1 MPRVETRYVCQQ
13 CGYEVPRWVG
23 RCPSCEGWN
32 TFVEESHQRTTS
44 VRKAAKTAQPQ
55 VVRLGDV
62 DTLQEKRLKSGLA
75 EFDRVLGG
83 GIVPGSVVLL
93 GGDPGVG
100 KSTLMIQLAAS
111 LKGQVVLYV
120 SGEESPQQIKLRAE
134 RLNIRDIDALSVI
147 PETNVDTVAEYLNR
161 EPPDTVI
168 IDSIQTMFRPQFES
182 SPGSVAQ
189 VREATALIARIA
201 KAKSIPA
208 FLIGHVT
215 KDGAIAGP
223 KVIEHIVDT
232 VLQFEGER
240 HYAYRIL
247 RAMKNRFGSTNEIGV
262 FEMRENGLQ
271 EVANPSEIF
280 LSQRLFGS
288 SGTAVVATVEGT
300 RPLLVEVQA
309 LVTSTSYSV
318 PQRNTTGFD
327 FRRLALLIAVLEKRL
342 GILLGQQ
349 DVFVN
354 VAGGMRVDEPAVD
367 LGIALSILSS
377 VRDAPIDSES
387 VAVGEIGLG
396 GEVRNVSYI
405 EKRVQEASKLGF
417 ARIVLPRSGMKG
429 ISREQGIELIGVDR
443 IDEAVECLIH

>member
-1 MPRVETRYVCQQ
+1 MAKTETRYVCQQ

-23 RCPSCEGWN
+23 RCPSCEAWN
-32 TFVEESHQRTTS
+32 TLVEEQHGAASLTRRRAPAS
-44 VRKAAKTAQPQ
+44 VKA
-55 VVRLGDV
+55 VRLSEV
-62 DTLQEKRLKSGLA
+62 DALEEHRLKSSMG
-75 EFDRVLGG
+75 EFDRVHGG

-100 KSTLMIQLAAS
+100 KSTLMLQLAARLTGS
-111 LKGQVVLYV
+111 VVLYV

-134 RLNIRDIDALSVI
+134 RLNVGDLHSLLVVS
-147 PETNVDTVAEYLNR
+147 ETNAETIAELLRR
-161 EPPDTVI
+161 EPPDVLV

-189 VREATALIARIA
+189 VRESTALLARLA
-201 KAKSIPA
+201 KERSIPA

-215 KDGAIAGP
+215 KDGTIAGP

-240 HYAYRIL
+240 QYAYRIL

-262 FEMRENGLQ
+262 FEMRESGLR
-271 EVANPSEIF
+271 EVSNPSEIF
-280 LSQRLFGS
+280 LSQRTAGS
-288 SGTAVVATVEGT
+288 SGSTVVATVEGT
-300 RPLLVEVQA
+300 RPILIEVQA
-309 LVTSTSYSV
+309 LVTSTNYNV

-327 FRRLALLIAVLEKRL
+327 YRRLGLLVAVLEKRL
-342 GILLGQQ
+342 GVQLGSH
-349 DVFVN
+349 DIFVN
-354 VAGGMRVDEPAVD
+354 VAGGMRIDEPAVD

-377 VRDAPIDSES
+377 ARDAAIDAQT

-396 GEVRNVSYI
+396 GEVRNVSHI

-417 ARIVLPRSGMKG
+417 ERIVLPRSGAKG
-429 ISREQGIELIGVDR
+429 ISRPNGIEIIGVDR
-443 IDEAVECLIH
+443 IDEAADLLVR

>member
-1 MPRVETRYVCQQ
+1 M
-13 CGYEVPRWVG
+13 G
-23 RCPSCEGWN
+23 RCPSCEAWN

-62 DTLQEKRLKSGLA
+62 DTLQEKRLNSDIA

-134 RLNIRDIDALSVI
+134 RLNIRDIDALCVI
-147 PETNVDTVAEYLNR
+147 SETNVDTVAEYLNR

-168 IDSIQTMFRPQFES
+168 IDSIQTMYRPQFES

-247 RAMKNRFGSTNEIGV
+247 RSMKNRFGSTNEIGV

-280 LSQRLFGS
+280 LSQRSMGS
-288 SGTAVVATVEGT
+288 SGSAVVATVEGT

-309 LVTSTSYSV
+309 LVTSSSYNV

-377 VRDAPIDSES
+377 VRDAPIDSQS

-417 ARIVLPRSGMKG
+417 TRIVLPRSGMKG
-429 ISREQGIELIGVDR
+429 INREQGIELIGVDR
-443 IDEAVECLIH
+443 IDEAVECLIG

>member
-1 MPRVETRYVCQQ
+1 MAKAETRYVCQQ

-23 RCPSCEGWN
+23 RCPSCEAWN
-32 TFVEESHQRTTS
+32 SFVEESYQ
-44 VRKAAKTAQPQ
+44 KAGVGGRSSKHLPQ

-62 DTLQEKRLKSGLA
+62 DALEEHRLQSGMV

-111 LKGQVVLYV
+111 LRGRVVLYV

-134 RLNIRDIDALSVI
+134 RLNIRDLDSLCVVS
-147 PETNVDTVAEYLNR
+147 ETNVDTVAEYLNN
-161 EPPDTVI
+161 EPPDSVI
-168 IDSIQTMFRPQFES
+168 IDSIQTMYRPQFES

-240 HYAYRIL
+240 HYAYRVL

-262 FEMRENGLQ
+262 FEMRESGLQ

-280 LSQRLFGS
+280 LSQRTFGS
-288 SGTAVVATVEGT
+288 SGSAVVATVEGT
-300 RPLLVEVQA
+300 RPILVEVQA
-309 LVTSTSYSV
+309 LVTSTSYNV

-327 FRRLALLIAVLEKRL
+327 YRRLALLIAVLEKRL
-342 GILLGQQ
+342 GVLLGQQ

-367 LGIALSILSS
+367 LGIALAILSS
-377 VRDAPIDSES
+377 VRDMPIDAQS

-417 ARIVLPRSGMKG
+417 AKIVLPRSAMKG
-429 ISREQGIELIGVDR
+429 IGRQPGIEMIGVER
-443 IDEAVECLIH
+443 IDEAVECLIG